1 MAGKTSRRYVAIG
14 EENERATAATR
25 AAPRAAY
32 VYDPAATVADMN
44 RGQSFLLLLI
54 GAVALLT
61 LFVILPFVEYVIAS
75 AILAYVLYPFHVRLS
90 RAIRRALA
98 GRVRES
104 VSRRLGRMISGISLI
119 VASIVAVILPLA
131 YISWVFVRDLT
142 AIARGNT
149 DIDVAAIEAEIA
161 ALTGQTVEVGD
172 VLSTVGQ
179 TLVNTLFGGVGGV
192 VTTALRAS
200 VGLSLALFLV
210 YYALLDGPA
219 FVRWIRSTSP
229 LPTEVTADLVD
240 RVDAMTRGVV
250 IGHIVV
256 ALLQA
261 VIAGVGLWAAGI
273 PNVVFWTFVMAV
285 LALLPLIGAFFVWG
299 PAAAYLVVIDQTTA
313 GVLLALYGVFVIAMV
328 DNYARPFVIDQQAHL
343 NPAVILLGVFGGI
356 YSVGFTGL
364 FVGPIVIGVLAATL
378 ETFREDYDLI

>member
-1 MAGKTSRRYVAIG
+1 
-14 EENERATAATR
+14 
-25 AAPRAAY
+25 
-32 VYDPAATVADMN
+32 MN

-54 GAVALLT
+54 ATVALLT

-75 AILAYVLYPFHVRLS
+75 AILAYILYPFHVRLS
-90 RAIRRALA
+90 RGIHRGLKRHL
-98 GRVRES
+98 RES
-104 VSRRLGRMISGISLI
+104 VSSRLSRMLSGIALVI
-119 VASIVAVILPLA
+119 ASIVAVILPLA

-142 AIARGNT
+142 AIARGNA
-149 DIDVAAIEAEIA
+149 DIDVAAVEAQIA
-161 ALTGQTVEVGD
+161 SVTGEAVEVGE
-172 VLSTVGQ
+172 LLATAGQ
-179 TLVNTLFGGVGGV
+179 ILVNMLFGGVSGV

-219 FVRWIRSTSP
+219 FVKWVRDTSP
-229 LPTEVTADLVD
+229 LPAAVTSDLVD
-240 RVDAMTRGVV
+240 RVNAMTRGVV

-261 VIAGVGLWAAGI
+261 LVAGIGLWAAGI

-285 LALLPLIGAFFVWG
+285 MALLPLIGAFFVWG
-299 PAAAYLVVIDQTTA
+299 PAAAYLVAVDQVTA

-328 DNYARPFVIDQQAHL
+328 DNYARPIVIDQQAHL

-378 ETFREDYDLI
+378 ETFREDYDDI

>member
-1 MAGKTSRRYVAIG
+1 
-14 EENERATAATR
+14 
-25 AAPRAAY
+25 
-32 VYDPAATVADMN
+32 MN

-61 LFVILPFVEYVIAS
+61 IFVISPFIEYVIAS

-90 RAIRRALA
+90 RRLRRALS
-98 GRVRES
+98 GRLRES
-104 VSRRLGRMISGISLI
+104 LSNRLGNMLSALFLI
-119 VASIVAVILPLA
+119 LSSIVAVILPLA

-142 AIARGNT
+142 DIARGNA
-149 DIDVAAIEAEIA
+149 DVNVAAIEAEIA
-161 ALTGQTVEVGD
+161 ALTGEEIEVGD
-172 VLSTVGQ
+172 ILATVGQ
-179 TLVNTLFGGVGGV
+179 LLADTLFGGVGGI
-192 VTTALRAS
+192 VTTAIRAS

-210 YYALLDGPA
+210 YYTLLDGPA
-219 FVRWIRSTSP
+219 FVRWLRVTSP
-229 LPTEVTADLVD
+229 LPSNVTADLVD

-261 VIAGVGLWAAGI
+261 LVAGVGLWAAGI

-299 PAAAYLVVIDQTTA
+299 PAAAYLVAIDQVTA
-313 GVLLALYGVFVIAMV
+313 GVFLAAYGVLVIAMV
-328 DNYARPFVIDQQAHL
+328 DNYARPIVIDQQAHL

-378 ETFREDYDLI
+378 ETFREDYDVI

>member
-1 MAGKTSRRYVAIG
+1 
-14 EENERATAATR
+14 
-25 AAPRAAY
+25 
-32 VYDPAATVADMN
+32 MN

-54 GAVALLT
+54 GSVTVLT
-61 LFVILPFVEYVIAS
+61 IFIISPFIEYVIAS
-75 AILAYVLYPFHVRLS
+75 AILAYVLYPFHARLS
-90 RAIRRALA
+90 RRFRTVLA

-104 VSRRLGRMISGISLI
+104 MSHRLGNMLSALFLI
-119 VASIVAVILPLA
+119 LSSIVAVILPLA

-149 DIDVAAIEAEIA
+149 GIDVAAIETELA
-161 ALTGQTVEVGD
+161 ALTGEQIEVGEMLATAGQ
-172 VLSTVGQ
+172 VLA
-179 TLVNTLFGGVGGV
+179 NTLFGGVGGI
-192 VTTALRAS
+192 VTTAIRAS
-200 VGLSLALFLV
+200 VGLSLAVFLV
-210 YYALLDGPA
+210 YYTLLDGPA
-219 FVRWIRSTSP
+219 FIGWLRQTSP
-229 LPTEVTADLVD
+229 LPSNVTSDLVD

-261 VIAGVGLWAAGI
+261 LVAGLGLWAAGI

-285 LALLPLIGAFFVWG
+285 LALVPLVGAFFVWG
-299 PAAAYLVVIDQTTA
+299 PAAAYLVAIDEVA
-313 GVLLALYGVFVIAMV
+313 AGALLAVYGVLVIAMV
-328 DNYARPFVIDQQAHL
+328 DNYARPIVIDQQAHL

-378 ETFREDYDLI
+378 ETFREDYDVI

>member
-1 MAGKTSRRYVAIG
+1 
-14 EENERATAATR
+14 
-25 AAPRAAY
+25 
-32 VYDPAATVADMN
+32 MN

-54 GAVALLT
+54 GSVALLT
-61 LFVILPFVEYVIAS
+61 LFVVLPFIEYVIAS

-90 RAIRRALA
+90 KGIQGALA
-98 GRVRES
+98 GHVRES
-104 VSRRLGRMISGISLI
+104 VSRGVGRMLSGIALI
-119 VASIVAVILPLA
+119 VASIVAVILPVA

-142 AIARGNT
+142 EIARGNT
-149 DIDVAAIEAEIA
+149 DIDVGAIEAEIEV
-161 ALTGQTVEVGD
+161 LTGQEFDVGE
-172 VLSTVGQ
+172 VLSMAGQ
-179 TLVNTLFGGVGGV
+179 LLVETLFGGVGGI

-210 YYALLDGPA
+210 YYTLLDGPA
-219 FVRWIRSTSP
+219 FVGWIRDTSP
-229 LPTEVTADLVD
+229 LPSEVTSDLVD
-240 RVDAMTRGVV
+240 RVNAMTRGVV

-261 VIAGVGLWAAGI
+261 LVAGVGLWAAGI
-273 PNVVFWTFVMAV
+273 PNVVFWTFVCAV

-299 PAAAYLVVIDQTTA
+299 PAAAYLVVVDQVTA
-313 GVLLALYGVFVIAMV
+313 GIFLALYGVFVIAMV
-328 DNYARPFVIDQQAHL
+328 DNYARPLVIDQQAHL

-378 ETFREDYDLI
+378 ETFREDYDAI

>member
-1 MAGKTSRRYVAIG
+1 
-14 EENERATAATR
+14 
-25 AAPRAAY
+25 
-32 VYDPAATVADMN
+32 MN

-54 GAVALLT
+54 GSVALLT
-61 LFVILPFVEYVIAS
+61 LFVISPFVEYVIAS

-90 RAIRRALA
+90 RRFRRALA
-98 GRVRES
+98 GRFRES
-104 VSRRLGRMISGISLI
+104 LSRRLGNMLSALLLI
-119 VASIVAVILPLA
+119 VSSIVAVILPLA

-142 AIARGNT
+142 EIARGNT

-161 ALTGQTVEVGD
+161 ALTGEQIEVGE
-172 VLSTVGQ
+172 VLAAVGQ
-179 TLVNTLFGGVGGV
+179 LLANTLFGGVGGI

-210 YYALLDGPA
+210 YYTLLDGPA
-219 FVRWIRSTSP
+219 FVRWLRLTSP
-229 LPTEVTADLVD
+229 LPSNVTADLVD

-261 VIAGVGLWAAGI
+261 LVAGIGLWAAGI
-273 PNVVFWTFVMAV
+273 PNAVFWTFVMAV

-299 PAAAYLVVIDQTTA
+299 PAAAYLVAVDQVAA
-313 GVLLALYGVFVIAMV
+313 GVFLALYGVFVIAMV
-328 DNYARPFVIDQQAHL
+328 DNYARPIVIDQQAHL

-378 ETFREDYDLI
+378 ETFREDYDVI

>member
-1 MAGKTSRRYVAIG
+1 
-14 EENERATAATR
+14 
-25 AAPRAAY
+25 
-32 VYDPAATVADMN
+32 MN

-54 GAVALLT
+54 ATVALLT

-75 AILAYVLYPFHVRLS
+75 AILAYILYPFHVRLS
-90 RAIRRALA
+90 KGIHRGLE
-98 GRVRES
+98 GRLRES
-104 VSRRLGRMISGISLI
+104 VSRRLSRMLSGIALV

-142 AIARGNT
+142 AIARGNA
-149 DIDVAAIEAEIA
+149 DVDVAAVEAQIA
-161 ALTGQTVEVGD
+161 SVTGESVEVGE
-172 VLSTVGQ
+172 LLATAGQ
-179 TLVNTLFGGVGGV
+179 ILVNMLFGGVSGV

-210 YYALLDGPA
+210 YYTLLDGPA
-219 FVRWIRSTSP
+219 FVKWVRDTSP
-229 LPTEVTADLVD
+229 LPAAVTSDLVD
-240 RVDAMTRGVV
+240 RVNAMTRGVV

-261 VIAGVGLWAAGI
+261 LVAGIGLWAAGV

-285 LALLPLIGAFFVWG
+285 MALLPLIGAFFVWG
-299 PAAAYLVVIDQTTA
+299 PAAAYLVVIDQVTA
-313 GVLLALYGVFVIAMV
+313 GVLLALYGVFIIAMV
-328 DNYARPFVIDQQAHL
+328 DNYARPIVIDQQAHL

-378 ETFREDYDLI
+378 ETFREDYDDI

>member
-1 MAGKTSRRYVAIG
+1 
-14 EENERATAATR
+14 
-25 AAPRAAY
+25 
-32 VYDPAATVADMN
+32 MN

-54 GAVALLT
+54 GSVALLT
-61 LFVILPFVEYVIAS
+61 LFVISPFVEYVIAS

-90 RAIRRALA
+90 RRLRGALA
-98 GRVRES
+98 DRVRAS
-104 VSRRLGRMISGISLI
+104 VARRLGNTLSALVLI
-119 VASIVAVILPLA
+119 LSSIVAVILPLA

-142 AIARGNT
+142 AIARGNA
-149 DIDVAAIEAEIA
+149 DIDVEAIEAEIT
-161 ALTGQTVEVGD
+161 ALTGQEIAVGE
-172 VLSTVGQ
+172 VLSMAGQ
-179 TLVNTLFGGVGGV
+179 LLVETLFGGVSGV
-192 VTTALRAS
+192 VTTGLRAS

-219 FVRWIRSTSP
+219 FVGWIRDTSP
-229 LPTEVTADLVD
+229 LPRDVTADLVD

-261 VIAGVGLWAAGI
+261 LVAGAGLWAVGI

-299 PAAAYLVVIDQTTA
+299 PAAAYLVVVDQVTA

-328 DNYARPFVIDQQAHL
+328 DNYARPMIIDQQAHL

-378 ETFREDYDLI
+378 ETFREDYDVI

>member
-1 MAGKTSRRYVAIG
+1 
-14 EENERATAATR
+14 
-25 AAPRAAY
+25 
-32 VYDPAATVADMN
+32 MN

-54 GAVALLT
+54 GTVALLT
-61 LFVILPFVEYVIAS
+61 LFVILPFAEYVIAS

-90 RAIRRALA
+90 RGIDRTLARRV
-98 GRVRES
+98 GES
-104 VSRRLGRMISGISLI
+104 LSRRLGRMLSAIALI
-119 VASIVAVILPLA
+119 VASVIAVVIPVA

-149 DIDVAAIEAEIA
+149 DVDVAAIEGGIS
-161 ALTGQTVEVGD
+161 ALTGQEVEVGE
-172 VLSTVGQ
+172 LLATVGQ
-179 TLVNTLFGGVGGV
+179 ALVNTLFGGVSGV
-192 VTTALRAS
+192 VSTTLRAS

-219 FVRWIRSTSP
+219 FVGWIRDTSP
-229 LPTEVTADLVD
+229 LPSDVTADLVD

-261 VIAGVGLWAAGI
+261 LVAGVGLWAAGV

-299 PAAAYLVVIDQTTA
+299 PAAAYLVVVDQVTA

-328 DNYARPFVIDQQAHL
+328 DNYARPIVIDQQAHL

-378 ETFREDYDLI
+378 ETFREDYDAI

>member
-1 MAGKTSRRYVAIG
+1 
-14 EENERATAATR
+14 
-25 AAPRAAY
+25 
-32 VYDPAATVADMN
+32 MN

-54 GAVALLT
+54 GSVALLT
-61 LFVILPFVEYVIAS
+61 LFVISPFVEYVIAS

-90 RAIRRALA
+90 RRFRGVLSD
-98 GRVRES
+98 RLRES
-104 VSRRLGRMISGISLI
+104 LSRRVGNMLSALFLI
-119 VASIVAVILPLA
+119 LSSIVAVILPLG

-142 AIARGNT
+142 EIARG
-149 DIDVAAIEAEIA
+149 DSDVDVAAIEAEIA
-161 ALTGQTVEVGD
+161 ALTGEQVEVGE
-172 VLSTVGQ
+172 VLATAGQ
-179 TLVNTLFGGVGGV
+179 AIANTLFGGVGGI
-192 VTTALRAS
+192 VTTAIRAS

-210 YYALLDGPA
+210 YYTLLDGPA
-219 FVRWIRSTSP
+219 FVKWIRQTSP
-229 LPTEVTADLVD
+229 LPSNVTADLVD

-261 VIAGVGLWAAGI
+261 LVAGVGLWAVGI

-299 PAAAYLVVIDQTTA
+299 PAAAYLVAVDQVTA
-313 GVLLALYGVFVIAMV
+313 GVLLALYGVFVVAMV
-328 DNYARPFVIDQQAHL
+328 DNYARPIVIDQQAHL

-378 ETFREDYDLI
+378 ETFREDYDVI

>member
-1 MAGKTSRRYVAIG
+1 V
-14 EENERATAATR
+14 TA
-25 AAPRAAY
+25 
-32 VYDPAATVADMN
+32 MN

-75 AILAYVLYPFHVRLS
+75 AILAYVLFPFHVRLS
-90 RAIRRALA
+90 RAITKALA
-98 GRVRES
+98 GRVGES
-104 VSRRLGRMISGISLI
+104 LSRRLGRMLSGISLI
-119 VASIVAVILPLA
+119 VASVVAVILPLA

-142 AIARGNT
+142 DIARGNT
-149 DIDVAAIEAEIA
+149 DINVAAIEAEIA
-161 ALTGQTVEVGD
+161 ARSGQTVEVGD
-172 VLSTVGQ
+172 FLTTAGQ
-179 TLVNTLFGGVGGV
+179 ILVETLFGGVGGV

-210 YYALLDGPA
+210 YYTLLDGPA
-219 FVRWIRSTSP
+219 FVGWIRETSP
-229 LPTEVTADLVD
+229 LPAEVTTDLVD

-261 VIAGVGLWAAGI
+261 LIAGIGLWAAGI

-299 PAAAYLVVIDQTTA
+299 PAAAYLVVIDQVTA

-328 DNYARPFVIDQQAHL
+328 DNYARPLVIDQQAHL

-378 ETFREDYDLI
+378 ETFREDYDVI

>member
-1 MAGKTSRRYVAIG
+1 
-14 EENERATAATR
+14 
-25 AAPRAAY
+25 
-32 VYDPAATVADMN
+32 MN

-54 GAVALLT
+54 GTVALLT
-61 LFVILPFVEYVIAS
+61 LFIILPFVEYVVAS

-90 RAIRRALA
+90 NGIQATLA
-98 GRVRES
+98 GRVRGS
-104 VSRRLGRMISGISLI
+104 VSRRLSRMLSGLSL
-119 VASIVAVILPLA
+119 VVGSIVAVVIPLA

-149 DIDVAAIEAEIA
+149 DIEVAAIEAQIA
-161 ALTGQTVEVGD
+161 SVTGLSIEVGD
-172 VLSTVGQ
+172 FLTTAGQVLVD
-179 TLVNTLFGGVGGV
+179 VLFGGVSGV
-192 VTTALRAS
+192 VTTTLRVS
-200 VGLSLALFLV
+200 VGISLALFLV
-210 YYALLDGPA
+210 YYTLLDGPA

-229 LPTEVTADLVD
+229 LPADVTADLVD

-261 VIAGVGLWAAGI
+261 VVAGVGLWAVGI

-299 PAAAYLVVIDQTTA
+299 PAAAYLVAVDQVTA
-313 GVLLALYGVFVIAMV
+313 GVLLALYGVFVIALV
-328 DNYARPFVIDQQAHL
+328 DNYARPIVIDQQAHL

-378 ETFREDYDLI
+378 ETFREDYDEI

>member
-1 MAGKTSRRYVAIG
+1 
-14 EENERATAATR
+14 
-25 AAPRAAY
+25 
-32 VYDPAATVADMN
+32 MN

-54 GAVALLT
+54 GTVALLT

-75 AILAYVLYPFHVRLS
+75 AIFAYVLYPLHVRLS
-90 RAIRRALA
+90 RGIRAALS

-104 VSRRLGRMISGISLI
+104 MSRRLGRMLSGVSLI
-119 VASIVAVILPLA
+119 VASIVAIILPLA

-161 ALTGQTVEVGD
+161 ALTGQRVEVGD
-172 VLSTVGQ
+172 VLATAGQ
-179 TLVNTLFGGVGGV
+179 TLVNTLFGGVSGV
-192 VTTALRAS
+192 VGTAIRAS

-219 FVRWIRSTSP
+219 FVGWLRETSP
-229 LPTEVTADLVD
+229 LPSAVTADLVD

-250 IGHIVV
+250 IGHIIV

-261 VIAGVGLWAAGI
+261 LIAGVGLWAAGI

-299 PAAAYLVVIDQTTA
+299 PAAAYLVVVDQATA
-313 GVLLALYGVFVIAMV
+313 GALLALYGVFVIAMV
-328 DNYARPFVIDQQAHL
+328 DNYARPLVIDQQAHL

-356 YSVGFTGL
+356 Y
-364 FVGPIVIGVLAATL
+364 
-378 ETFREDYDLI
+378 R